1 MPRCSLVFAI
11 VCASVALL
19 AGQNQPPVFRVGT
32 DSVAVNVAVTRGS
45 NPVPGLTADDF
56 RLYDNDVLQHVAAV
70 GQDAVP
76 LDVSI
81 VLDLSGSAFRDLDTA
96 RDAVRRMVS
105 LLRGADRFRVLTMG
119 VGVVNAV
126 PWQPALE
133 PDLSRIHFVLG
144 HISLVA
150 DSVFAALLYRTDP
163 DRRHLVVALTDGE
176 DICSL
181 ISGESLRRAAERSG
195 AVFHWMKV
203 ASGASVSYFARSD
216 GVETTCRNAS
226 TGQKVLASVLSDAT
240 GLTGGTVHDARSGA
254 DAAAVAVSFDAIVDD
269 FRHSYILHYEP
280 EGVSR
285 AGWHR
290 LRVVTVQKG
299 DKVRARPGYWGA
311 EEGPNTR

>member
-45 NPVPGLTADDF
+45 NPVPGLTAADF
-56 RLYDNDVLQHVAAV
+56 RLYDNDVLQRVAAIS
-70 GQDAVP
+70 QEDVP

-81 VLDLSGSAFRDLDTA
+81 VLDLSGSAFRDLDRA
-96 RDAVRRMVS
+96 REAVKRLVS

-119 VGVVNAV
+119 IAVVNAV

-133 PDLSRIHFVLG
+133 PDLSRIHFVIG

-150 DSVFAALLYRTDP
+150 DSVFAALLYRTEP

-176 DICSL
+176 DLCSL
-181 ISGESLRRAAERSG
+181 TSGESLRRAAERSA
-195 AVFHWMKV
+195 AVFHWINV
-203 ASGASVSYFARSD
+203 THGAWPVSYFGRSD
-216 GVETTCRNAS
+216 GVESTCPNAQP
-226 TGQKVLASVLSDAT
+226 GENVLARFLSDAA
-240 GLTGGTVHDARSGA
+240 GLTGGSVHDARSGA
-254 DAAAVAVSFDAIVDD
+254 KAVTVGPFFDAIVAD

-290 LRVVTVQKG
+290 LRVETMKKG
-299 DKVRARPGYWGA
+299 DSVRARPGYWGV
-311 EEGPNTR
+311 E